1 MDALPLW
8 DANGTEPRS
17 GWIRP
22 GWLLGSP
29 GSPLGLDDLPG
40 GDQETI
46 SVSWKRR
53 LRNSGV
59 VVPLALAPSEP
70 KSHSACS
77 AMAGNR
83 APFAI
88 LTT

>member
-1 MDALPLW
+1 MARSRGRAGSGRDGFWGLQARLLALMICQ
-8 DANGTEPRS
+8 AATR
-17 GWIRP
+17 
-22 GWLLGSP
+22 
-29 GSPLGLDDLPG
+29 
-40 GDQETI
+40 ETI